1 MLCSLCVSVYEVH
14 VLCACILYTTHHTHT
29 CNLKGKQ
36 EEGKKEEVAVFLELG
51 PEDDIGLAV
60 MQVCERKRLSDVA
73 CQVPSPERARARER
87 ASE

>member
-1 MLCSLCVSVYEVH
+1 
-14 VLCACILYTTHHTHT
+14 
-29 CNLKGKQ
+29 LKGKQ